1 MRLSVITVNYNN
13 AEGLQKTISS
23 VLSQTWKDFEYI
35 IIDGASTDESLEIIK
50 KYSSQRLAGF
60 PAEQFKWIS
69 EPDTGIYNAMNKGI
83 RMSKGEYLHFLN
95 SGDWL
100 VNDKVYERL
109 NPLTSWKADV
119 IYGNKIEVYAD
130 GREILNKGIS
140 KSNLTFD
147 DAYRGVI
154 PHTATFTKK
163 KLFKRFG
170 LFDETFRIVSDTA
183 FYLKAIGLGQGSSEY
198 IDCTISYFDMQGISK
213 NPSNIALRKKELKES
228 RNKILSPWLVEIY
241 EFYLKE
247 GYKLERLQRNR
258 LTRFLFR
265 VLNKMG
271 YIMEK

>member
-163 KLFKRFG
+163 KLFERFG

>member
-35 IIDGASTDESLEIIK
+35 IIDGASTDESPDIIK
-50 KYSSQRLAGF
+50 KYSSQRLASI
-60 PAEQFKWIS
+60 PAKQFKCIS

-83 RMSKGEYLHFLN
+83 RMAKGEYIHFLN

-100 VNDKVYERL
+100 VDDKVYERL
-109 NPLTSWKADV
+109 NSMTSWKIDV
-119 IYGNKIEVYAD
+119 IYGNKIEIYAD
-130 GREILNKGIS
+130 GREILKKGIA

-147 DAYRGVI
+147 DAYRGII

-163 KLFKRFG
+163 ELFDRFG

-183 FYLKAIGLGQGSSEY
+183 FYLKAIGLGQCSTKY

-213 NPSNIALRKKELKES
+213 DPKNLALREKELKNS
-228 RNKILSPWLVEIY
+228 RNKILSPRLVEIY
-241 EFYLKE
+241 ELYLKE
-247 GYKLERLQRNR
+247 GYKLERIKKNKI
-258 LTRFLFR
+258 TRFLFR
-265 VLNKMG
+265 VLNRMV
-271 YIMEK
+271 YILDK